1 MKIETP
7 QLSGKPRKVNCWDVE
22 SFALCWFLL
31 LFMLVRANNL
41 FWCLFWV
48 SHLIASHA
56 PICSNTSH
64 WKRIKLRLIFPERL
78 LLLFFLAFHSP
89 QIKRRMN
96 SNWSEFNW
104 NCVSFILFGFDKSVT
119 WSAMLRFGKFE
130 MPTGPHIIM
139 SSLTNISRFFYHLL
153 SDLLWLMAKTFS
165 RPIRFRRRRSKFNTK
180 QNWCRF

>member
-22 SFALCWFLL
+22 SFAFCWFLL

-78 LLLFFLAFHSP
+78 LRLFFWRSIRLKLKGECIQIEVNLIEIVSLLFYSVLIKASHEVQCWGLA
-89 QIKRRMN
+89 
-96 SNWSEFNW
+96 
-104 NCVSFILFGFDKSVT
+104 
-119 WSAMLRFGKFE
+119 
-130 MPTGPHIIM
+130 
-139 SSLTNISRFFYHLL
+139 SLKCQRGRT
-153 SDLLWLMAKTFS
+153 
-165 RPIRFRRRRSKFNTK
+165 
-180 QNWCRF
+180 